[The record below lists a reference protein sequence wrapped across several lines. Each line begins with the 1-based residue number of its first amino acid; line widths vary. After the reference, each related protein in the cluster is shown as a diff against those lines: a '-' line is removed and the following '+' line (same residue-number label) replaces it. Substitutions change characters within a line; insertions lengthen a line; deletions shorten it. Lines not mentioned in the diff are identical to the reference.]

1 MARPWA
7 EMRQLLEEERLCPAL
22 RGRVRY
28 FATRYRHAHDSAGRG
43 CILVDGVER
52 LNMTQETE
60 VWLSAQAGRRQGEFE
75 SLCECYAALAEET
88 AQQGRFTPWDFGRAA
103 EEYCISPIGA
113 SLSSP
118 QPLVRLLAVLDR
130 RVGMAAVFLPAAAGE
145 RKPPAAGGAR
155 GPLTAAGQAS
165 APTRGRLDDAG
176 AAHPIAAR
184 RQKKRPGPSPPA
196 RIAAGRAARESGG
209 QRHGKRPGPAALL
222 CPSGPPACEF
232 FLPQFLRR
240 RF

>member
-28 FATRYRHAHDSAGRG
+28 FATRYRHAHDSAGRV

-130 RVGMAAVFLPAAAGE
+130 RVGKRRLRRLQESLAAQPAWLRYFYRLRLESESLLPPGE
-145 RKPPAAGGAR
+145 REDR
-155 GPLTAAGQAS
+155 
-165 APTRGRLDDAG
+165 
-176 AAHPIAAR
+176 
-184 RQKKRPGPSPPA
+184 
-196 RIAAGRAARESGG
+196 
-209 QRHGKRPGPAALL
+209 
-222 CPSGPPACEF
+222 
-232 FLPQFLRR
+232 
-240 RF
+240 